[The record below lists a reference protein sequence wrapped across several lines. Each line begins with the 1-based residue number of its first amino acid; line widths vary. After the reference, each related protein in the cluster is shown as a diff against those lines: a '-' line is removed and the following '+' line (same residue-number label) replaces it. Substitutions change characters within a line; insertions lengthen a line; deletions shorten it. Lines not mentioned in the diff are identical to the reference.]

1 MNYPS
6 DADVAHLLR
15 DAHRIAVVGL
25 SSKPERPSY
34 NIAHYLIAKGY
45 DIIPVNPYER
55 EVLGRPAYA
64 RLTDVPGHIDIVDI
78 FRRPKFVAGL
88 AAEAVAVRAGA
99 LWGQLGVVSEEGE
112 AIATAGGLF
121 VVMNRCME
129 VEHERLIVHGA
140 RIPSLAGAVRAAAKS
155 VPA

>member
-1 MNYPS
+1 MNHPS
-6 DADVAHLLR
+6 DAEVAHLLR

-34 NIAHYLIAKGY
+34 NIAHYLIEKGY
-45 DIIPVNPYER
+45 EVIPVNPYER
-55 EVLGRPAYA
+55 EVLGRSAYA
-64 RLTDVPGHIDIVDI
+64 RLTDVPGHIDIVNM

-99 LWGQLGVVSEEGE
+99 LWGQLGVMSEDGE

-140 RIPSLAGAVRAAAKS
+140 RIPSLSAVGAVAKS
-155 VPA
+155 MPA